1 MRRSGVCA
9 GVLAGLCGGA
19 LGANVYVMSSGDPAT
34 DSAAVTALT
43 SRGHTATVGV
53 AYWQFDGSQSLAGFQ
68 TVYMQANAN
77 WTSPDMPAAGQG
89 TLAAWVTDGG
99 RLVTSEWVLWK
110 AAIQGNY
117 VQLAPMFPVV
127 PSG

>member
-1 MRRSGVCA
+1 MAIRLSGWRVMGYVRWTKA
-9 GVLAGLCGGA
+9 LVPAALVLTIAA
-19 LGANVYVMSSGDPAT
+19 LFVQPPVQAASGIPAKADPA
-34 DSAAVTALT
+34 L
-43 SRGHTATVGV
+43 
-53 AYWQFDGSQSLAGFQ
+53 
-68 TVYMQANAN
+68 YMQANAN

-127 PSG
+127 PSALNV